1 MRQGRLTAKDT
12 TTAPD
17 AADGSCHAVGTV
29 SGHGRLYDFQGLTQG
44 RDLEEVQASA
54 DCRHLLAR
62 CDQSGRADRRRT
74 QQVAELDRLLLELGR
89 SGNANLGGSGSS
101 GAHASKDGSGRQ
113 GRTEAGVCFFATVL
127 KKSTAKGRVEG
138 GRNRRVF
145 GT

>member
-1 MRQGRLTAKDT
+1 M
-12 TTAPD
+12 
-17 AADGSCHAVGTV
+17 
-29 SGHGRLYDFQGLTQG
+29 
-44 RDLEEVQASA
+44 
-54 DCRHLLAR
+54 LAHR
-62 CDQSGRADRRRT
+62 DQSRQTDKGRT

-127 KKSTAKGRVEG
+127 KKSTAKGRVGG

-145 GT
+145 GTRERGTRDGAQGLETSVNLWGKLACWLSG